1 MSQRVVITGM
11 GVVSPVG
18 STLETFWEALVEG
31 RSGVGPITYFDTT
44 NFGARIAGQVKD
56 FNVEAYVEPKEAKRL
71 DRFLQYAIGA
81 AAQAVEH
88 AGLESVEGLDKTRV
102 GVVIGCGIGGIGT
115 IEENRTAFMTRGPR
129 RVSPFFV
136 PMSITDMAPGM
147 VSMRYGYQGPN
158 YAVSSACASAGH
170 AFIDS
175 ANLIRL
181 GKADVM
187 ICGGTEA
194 AVTEVSIAGFHSSQ
208 ALSTRNDDPTRASR
222 PFDKGRDGFVM
233 GEGAGILVLES
244 EEHARKR
251 GATILAEFA
260 GYGTTGDAYHI
271 TAPRPDGSGSAR
283 AITEALR
290 DAGMTAADLDYVNAH
305 GTSTPLNDKIE
316 TMALKLALGEEHARR
331 VSVSSTKS
339 MTGHLLGAS
348 AGIESIACVQAIRT
362 GIIPP
367 TINYEEPDPDCD
379 LDITPN
385 VAKKRE
391 VRAALKTTLGFGG
404 HNAALIFRRWNG

>member
-18 STLETFWEALVEG
+18 STVESFWEALVAG
-31 RSGVGPITYFDTT
+31 RSGIGPITYFDTT
-44 NFGARIAGQVKD
+44 NFGARIAGEVKD
-56 FNVEAYVEPKEAKRL
+56 FNVLDYVEPKEAKRL
-71 DRFLQYAIGA
+71 DKFIQYAVGA
-81 AAQAVEH
+81 AAQAVEQS
-88 AGLESVEGLDKTRV
+88 GLETYEGLNKERV
-102 GVVIGCGIGGIGT
+102 GVVIGCGIGGIAT
-115 IEENRTAFMTRGPR
+115 IEENRTLFMTRGPR

-170 AFIDS
+170 SFIDS

-208 ALSTRNDDPTRASR
+208 ALSTRNDEPSKASR

-271 TAPRPDGSGSAR
+271 TAPLSDGSGSAR
-283 AITEALR
+283 AIREALL
-290 DAGMTAADLDYVNAH
+290 DAGITSAEVDYVNAH

-316 TMALKLALGEEHARR
+316 TLALKSALGEADARR
-331 VSVSSTKS
+331 VSISSTKS

-348 AGIESIACVQAIRT
+348 AGIEAVACIQAIRT
-362 GIIPP
+362 GTIPP
-367 TINYEEPDPDCD
+367 TINYDDPDPDCD

-391 VRAALKTTLGFGG
+391 VRVALKTTLGFGG
-404 HNAALIFRRWNG
+404 HNAALVFRRWNG

>member
-18 STLETFWEALVEG
+18 STLETFWDALVAG
-31 RSGVGPITYFDTT
+31 QSGVGPITYFDTT
-44 NFGARIAGQVKD
+44 DFGVKIAGQVKD
-56 FNVEAYVEPKEAKRL
+56 FNVVDYVEAKEAKRL
-71 DRFLQYAIGA
+71 DKFLQYAMGA
-81 AAQAVEH
+81 AVQAVKMS
-88 AGLESVEGLDKTRV
+88 GLEEYGALDKERV

-115 IEENRTAFMTRGPR
+115 IEENRTTFMTRGPR

-136 PMSITDMAPGM
+136 PMSIIDMAPGM
-147 VSMRYGYQGPN
+147 ISIRYGYQGPN
-158 YAVSSACASAGH
+158 YAVASACASAGH
-170 AFIDS
+170 SLIDS

-208 ALSTRNDDPTRASR
+208 ALSTRNEEPTRASR

-271 TAPRPDGSGSAR
+271 TAPLADGSGSAR
-283 AITEALR
+283 AIREALR
-290 DAGMTAADLDYVNAH
+290 DAGMTPADLDYVNAH

-316 TMALKLALGEEHARR
+316 TIALKSALGEADARR

-348 AGIESIACVQAIRT
+348 AAIESIACVKAILT
-362 GIIPP
+362 GTVPP
-367 TINYEEPDPDCD
+367 TINHEESDPECD

-385 VAKKRE
+385 VAKKRD
-391 VRAALKTTLGFGG
+391 VRAVLKTTLGFGG

>member
-18 STLETFWEALVEG
+18 STVESFWEALVAG
-31 RSGVGPITYFDTT
+31 QSGVGPITYFDTA
-44 NFGARIAGQVKD
+44 NFGVKIAGQVKD
-56 FNVEAYVEPKEAKRL
+56 FRVEDYVEPKEAKRL
-71 DRFLQYAIGA
+71 DKFLQYAIGA
-81 AAQAVEH
+81 SVQAV
-88 AGLESVEGLDKTRV
+88 AQSGLESYAELNKERV
-102 GVVIGCGIGGIGT
+102 GVVIGCGIGGIAT
-115 IEENRTAFMTRGPR
+115 IEENRTIFMTRGPR

-136 PMSITDMAPGM
+136 PMSIIDMAAGM
-147 VSMRYGYQGPN
+147 VSMRWGYQGPN
-158 YAVSSACASAGH
+158 YAVASACASAGH
-170 AFIDS
+170 SFIDA
-175 ANLIRL
+175 ANFIRL

-194 AVTEVSIAGFHSSQ
+194 AVTEVSIAGFHSAQ
-208 ALSTRNDDPTRASR
+208 ALSTRNDEPTKASR

-233 GEGAGILVLES
+233 GEGAGIFVLES

-271 TAPRPDGSGSAR
+271 TAPLEDGSGSAR
-283 AITEALR
+283 AIREALR
-290 DAGMTAADLDYVNAH
+290 DAGITAADLDYVNAH

-316 TMALKLALGEEHARR
+316 TLALKSALGETDARR

-348 AGIESIACVQAIRT
+348 AAIESVACVKAILT
-362 GIIPP
+362 GTIPP
-367 TINYEEPDPDCD
+367 TINHEESDPNCD

-385 VAKKRE
+385 VARKRE

>member
-18 STLETFWEALVEG
+18 SSVESFWEALVAG
-31 RSGVGPITYFDTT
+31 QSGIGPITYFDTA
-44 NFGARIAGQVKD
+44 NFGVKIAGQVKD
-56 FNVEAYVEPKEAKRL
+56 FRVEDYVEPKEAKRL
-71 DRFLQYAIGA
+71 DKFLQYAIGA
-81 AAQAVEH
+81 SVQAV
-88 AGLESVEGLDKTRV
+88 AQSGLESYAELNKERV
-102 GVVIGCGIGGIGT
+102 GVVIGCGIGGIAT
-115 IEENRTAFMTRGPR
+115 IEENRTIFMTRGPR

-136 PMSITDMAPGM
+136 PMSIIDMAPGM
-147 VSMRYGYQGPN
+147 VSMRWGFQGPN
-158 YAVSSACASAGH
+158 YAVASACASAGH
-170 AFIDS
+170 SFIDA

-194 AVTEVSIAGFHSSQ
+194 AVTEVSIAGFHSAQ
-208 ALSTRNDDPTRASR
+208 ALSTRNDEPTKASR

-233 GEGAGILVLES
+233 GEGAGIFVLES

-271 TAPRPDGSGSAR
+271 TAPLEDGSGSAR
-283 AITEALR
+283 AIREALR
-290 DAGMTAADLDYVNAH
+290 DAGITAADLDYVNAH

-316 TMALKLALGEEHARR
+316 TLALKSALGETDARR

-348 AGIESIACVQAIRT
+348 AAIESVACVKAILT
-362 GIIPP
+362 GTIPP
-367 TINYEEPDPDCD
+367 TINHEESDPNCD

-385 VAKKRE
+385 VARKRE

>member
-18 STLETFWEALVEG
+18 STVESFWEALVAG
-31 RSGVGPITYFDTT
+31 RSGVGPITYFDTA
-44 NFGARIAGQVKD
+44 NFGVKIAGQVKD
-56 FNVEAYVEPKEAKRL
+56 FNVESYVEPKEAKRL
-71 DRFLQYAIGA
+71 DKFLQYAIGA
-81 AAQAVEH
+81 AVQAVEQ
-88 AGLESVEGLDKTRV
+88 SGLDKYEALNKERV
-102 GVVIGCGIGGIGT
+102 GVVIGCGIGGIAT
-115 IEENRTAFMTRGPR
+115 IEENRTVFMTRGPR

-136 PMSITDMAPGM
+136 PMSIIDMAPGM
-147 VSMRYGYQGPN
+147 VSMRYGFQGPN
-158 YAVSSACASAGH
+158 YAVASACASAGH
-170 AFIDS
+170 SLIDS

-208 ALSTRNDDPTRASR
+208 ALSTRNDEPSKASR

-233 GEGAGILVLES
+233 GEGSGILVLES

-271 TAPRPDGSGSAR
+271 TAPLADGSGSAR
-283 AITEALR
+283 AIREALR
-290 DAGMTAADLDYVNAH
+290 DAGITAADLDYVNAH

-316 TMALKLALGEEHARR
+316 TIALKSALGEADARR
-331 VSVSSTKS
+331 VSISSTKS

-348 AGIESIACVQAIRT
+348 AGIESIACVQAILT
-362 GIIPP
+362 GTVPP

-385 VAKKRE
+385 IAKKRE
-391 VRAALKTTLGFGG
+391 IRAALKTTLGFGG
-404 HNAALIFRRWNG
+404 HNAALVFRRWNG

>member
-18 STLETFWEALVEG
+18 STLETFWDALVAG
-31 RSGVGPITYFDTT
+31 QSGVGPITYFDTT
-44 NFGARIAGQVKD
+44 DFGVKIAGQVKD
-56 FNVEAYVEPKEAKRL
+56 FNVVDYVEAKEAKRL
-71 DRFLQYAIGA
+71 DKFLQYAMGA
-81 AAQAVEH
+81 AVQAVKMS
-88 AGLESVEGLDKTRV
+88 GLEEYGALDKERV

-115 IEENRTAFMTRGPR
+115 IEENRTTFMTRGPR

-136 PMSITDMAPGM
+136 PMSIIDMAPGM
-147 VSMRYGYQGPN
+147 ISIRYGYQGPN
-158 YAVSSACASAGH
+158 YAVASACASAGH
-170 AFIDS
+170 SLIDS

-208 ALSTRNDDPTRASR
+208 ALSTRNDEPTKASR

-271 TAPRPDGSGSAR
+271 TAPLADGSGSAR
-283 AITEALR
+283 AIREALR
-290 DAGMTAADLDYVNAH
+290 DAGMTPADLDYVNAH

-316 TMALKLALGEEHARR
+316 TIALKSALGEADARR

-348 AGIESIACVQAIRT
+348 AAIESIACVKAILT
-362 GIIPP
+362 GTIPP
-367 TINYEEPDPDCD
+367 TINHEESDPECD

-385 VAKKRE
+385 VAKKRD
-391 VRAALKTTLGFGG
+391 VRAVLKTTLGFGG

>member
-18 STLETFWEALVEG
+18 STVETFWKALVAGE
-31 RSGVGPITYFDTT
+31 SGIGPITYFDTT
-44 NFGARIAGQVKD
+44 NFGVKIAGEVKGFRIED
-56 FNVEAYVEPKEAKRL
+56 YVEPKEAKRL
-71 DRFLQYAIGA
+71 DKFLQYAIGA
-81 AAQAVEH
+81 AAQAV
-88 AGLESVEGLDKTRV
+88 AQSGLETYEELDKERV
-102 GVVIGCGIGGIGT
+102 GVVVGCGIGGIAT
-115 IEENRTAFMTRGPR
+115 IEENRSVFMTRGPR

-136 PMSITDMAPGM
+136 PMSIIDMAPGLI
-147 VSMRYGYQGPN
+147 SIRFGYQGPN
-158 YAVSSACASAGH
+158 YAVASACASAGH
-170 AFIDS
+170 SLIDS

-194 AVTEVSIAGFHSSQ
+194 AVTEVSIAGFHSAQ
-208 ALSTRNDDPTRASR
+208 ALSTRNDEPTKASR

-233 GEGAGILVLES
+233 GEGAGIFVLES
-244 EEHARKR
+244 LEHAQRR

-271 TAPRPDGSGSAR
+271 TAPLSDGSGSAR
-283 AITEALR
+283 AIREALR
-290 DAGMTAADLDYVNAH
+290 DAGITPADIDYVNAH

-316 TMALKLALGEEHARR
+316 TLSLKSALGEEHARR
-331 VSVSSTKS
+331 VSISSTKS

-348 AGIESIACVQAIRT
+348 AAIETVACVQAILT
-362 GIIPP
+362 GTIPP
-367 TINYEEPDPDCD
+367 TINREEDDPDCD
-379 LDITPN
+379 LDTTPN
-385 VAKKRE
+385 VARKRD

>member
-18 STLETFWEALVEG
+18 STLETFWDALVAG
-31 RSGVGPITYFDTT
+31 QSGVGPITYFDTT
-44 NFGARIAGQVKD
+44 DFGVKIAGQVKD
-56 FNVEAYVEPKEAKRL
+56 FNVVDYVEAKEAKRL
-71 DRFLQYAIGA
+71 DKFLQYAMGA
-81 AAQAVEH
+81 AVQAVKMS
-88 AGLESVEGLDKTRV
+88 GLEEYGALDKERV

-115 IEENRTAFMTRGPR
+115 IEENRTTFMTRGPR

-136 PMSITDMAPGM
+136 PMSIIDMAPGM
-147 VSMRYGYQGPN
+147 ISIRYGYQGPN
-158 YAVSSACASAGH
+158 YAVASACASAGH
-170 AFIDS
+170 SLIDS

-208 ALSTRNDDPTRASR
+208 ALSTRNEEPTKASR

-271 TAPRPDGSGSAR
+271 TAPLADGSGSAR
-283 AITEALR
+283 AIREALR
-290 DAGMTAADLDYVNAH
+290 DAGMTPADLDYVNAH

-316 TMALKLALGEEHARR
+316 TIALKSALGEADARR

-348 AGIESIACVQAIRT
+348 AAIESIACVKAILT
-362 GIIPP
+362 GTIPP
-367 TINYEEPDPDCD
+367 TINHEESDPECD

-385 VAKKRE
+385 VAKKRD
-391 VRAALKTTLGFGG
+391 VRAVLKTTLGFGG